1 MQHQNRKDMGIQY
14 KPELTCKEMADRAGV
29 STAVVYNFLQRND
42 LDYRSDHINGL
53 MKIVK
58 EFFEAHP
65 GASERDAATELK
77 MSLPTVRKY
86 RRMVKEGKVNNK
98 MTAAGKRNKG
108 LSVDDTDSRIL
119 RSILRI
125 YLPDKRTF
133 DCDLTFGKGGFY
145 SEGLAVPEHR
155 YDKYMYGANGPKRNP
170 VKSLDEAEN
179 LPDDSF
185 DSVVIDLPID
195 IVEDGKCKDA
205 FTSLNSMFDSYHDM
219 IALAAR
225 LLKRGG
231 IMVFKTVDFVLRN
244 DDDATYEG
252 QWATDNAIDYAL
264 EMDFDLTDRFI
275 LARRQ
280 SLATSGSV
288 KVRSGLKHG
297 YFLVFTKL

>member
-1 MQHQNRKDMGIQY
+1 MGIEY
-14 KPELTCKEMADRAGV
+14 DKTLTRQEMADKAGV
-29 STAVVYNFLQRND
+29 SIIAVNNFLQRND
-42 LDYRSDHINGL
+42 IDYRTDRANYL
-53 MKIVK
+53 METVEK
-58 EFFEAHP
+58 FFATHP
-65 GASERDAATELK
+65 GASEKDAATELK
-77 MSLPTVRKY
+77 MSLPTIRKY
-86 RRMVKEGKVNNK
+86 RRMVKEGKVNSK
-98 MTAAGKRNKG
+98 KTAAGKRRKG
-108 LSVDDTDSRIL
+108 LSVDDTDSHIL

-125 YLPDKRTF
+125 YLPNKRTF

-155 YDKYMYGANGPKRNP
+155 YDKYMFGAKGPKRHP
-170 VKSLDEAEN
+170 VKSLEEAEK
-179 LPDDSF
+179 LPDNVF